1 MRYYK
6 ITYSNSYCGCNEE
19 EYIALE
25 DNAIPEDYIEME
37 AYSFYEDDRFIDAD
51 EDTSEEEYW
60 ELMEEYQQNCSYEI
74 EEITKEEYE
83 ENDR

>member
-6 ITYSNSYCGCNEE
+6 ITYSNNYCGCEEE

-25 DNAIPEDYIEME
+25 DNVIPEDCIEME
-37 AYSFYEDDRFIDAD
+37 TYSYYEDDRFIDAD

-60 ELMEEYQQNCSYEI
+60 ELMEEYQQNCYYEV

-83 ENDR
+83 ENV